1 MSKPIKLN
9 KVPIA
14 NLIQVLTHLY
24 EEGADFIDIAGE
36 EVPGNDNDII
46 QVTVRPEYYTT
57 ENSESE
63 QHETDPEYLLT
74 EVKLPEED
82 INPISEDDI
91 NDLI

>member
-36 EVPGNDNDII
+36 EVPGDDNDII
-46 QVTVRPEYYTT
+46 QVTVRPEYYNTDA
-57 ENSESE
+57 SDAK
-63 QHETDPEYLLT
+63 ETDPEYLVT
-74 EVKLPEED
+74 EVKPPKEED

>member
-36 EVPGNDNDII
+36 ETPGDQNDII
-46 QVTVRPEYYTT
+46 KVTVRPEYYNT
-57 ENSESE
+57 EDEE
-63 QHETDPEYLLT
+63 QSETDPEYLVT
-74 EVKLPEED
+74 EVKPPADD

-91 NDLI
+91 DDLI

>member
-36 EVPGNDNDII
+36 ETPGEQNDII
-46 QVTVRPEYYTT
+46 KVTVRPEYYNT
-57 ENSESE
+57 EDEE
-63 QHETDPEYLLT
+63 QSETDPEYLVT
-74 EVKLPEED
+74 EVKPPQED
-82 INPISEDDI
+82 INPISDDDI